1 MARGLDLT
9 QVKTMIGKLL
19 GSIRLEAEK
28 EFRKHRRT
36 NAELIKHKRP
46 AVLWYLN
53 RFLFQ
58 KSIFLYLFIYTAIV
72 LLALLDEFLLKL
84 LFPKLE
90 LSDFDHFSKIGD
102 FLTVQITALGLIFP
116 IAVGLVTV
124 IIQRNEVS
132 STSSDIQVY
141 YYESMAYQI
150 GASSISLLI
159 ALLVNLFVLNF
170 PFWEHVEIKVQ
181 SASLPFLLPII
192 HLWWIVL
199 NFVALWFFLK
209 ISLSFVQPKQRENI
223 RKLYAAN
230 VAIPS
235 EIKDALVKAYY
246 HNCRQS
252 LELGNA
258 DGKVTFALG
267 LGDGEIE
274 VRALL
279 KHEHILVDVWKKP
292 LIWVLKRWLER
303 TGFDPEED
311 HNWGNSRNHSLD
323 FPLMPTRYY
332 SGEVVIC
339 RRTGDL
345 TLTRLERQIIKMCFR
360 FKMVKE

>member
-1 MARGLDLT
+1 
-9 QVKTMIGKLL
+9 MIIRSL

-28 EFRKHRRT
+28 EFKKHRRT
-36 NAELIKHKRP
+36 NAELIKHRRP
-46 AVLWYLN
+46 AALWYLN

-58 KSIFLYLFIYTAIV
+58 KSIFLYLLIYAVIV
-72 LLALLDEFLLKL
+72 LFALLDEFLLKL
-84 LFPKLE
+84 LFPKLS
-90 LSDFDHFSKIGD
+90 LLAFDHFSMIGD

-132 STSSDIQVY
+132 RTSSDIQVY
-141 YYESMAYQI
+141 YNESMAYQI
-150 GASSISLLI
+150 GASCISLLI
-159 ALLVNLFVLNF
+159 VLLLNLFVLNF
-170 PFWEHVEIKVQ
+170 PFWEHAEIKMQ

-192 HLWWIVL
+192 HLWWLIV

-209 ISLSFVQPKQRENI
+209 TSLSFVQPKQRENI

-230 VAIPS
+230 VAIPR

-246 HNCRQS
+246 HNIKRS

-258 DGKVTFALG
+258 DGKITFALG
-267 LGDGEIE
+267 LGGGEIE
-274 VRALL
+274 IRKIL
-279 KHEHILVDVWKKP
+279 KHEYILVDVWHKP
-292 LIWVLKRWLER
+292 ITWVLKRWLAR
-303 TGFDPEED
+303 TNFAPEED

-332 SGEVVIC
+332 SGEVIIC
-339 RRTGDL
+339 RRTGDI
-345 TLTRLERQIIKMCFR
+345 TLTKLERQIIKMCFR
-360 FKMVKE
+360 FKKVKA